1 MSRES
6 EAEPA
11 GGTQLPGVLPEALF
25 AELVA
30 FRRDVHMH
38 PELGNQEFRTTAAI
52 KARLEKAGL
61 KPRVLSGG
69 TGLVCDIG
77 VEEDTPGVRAGAGA
91 ATTRQAPGATTTA
104 LTAPGTQTPATA
116 TSTAP
121 GARAPL
127 AAAPPA
133 PGVKAPAL
141 AASGAPGT
149 SASPD
154 AAPPAPGIEAP
165 GIQPPGIFALR
176 ADIDALP
183 IPDTK
188 ATCAYR
194 STVPDRAHAC
204 GHDVHTTVVLGAGLV
219 LAELHRQGRLPRPV
233 RLIFQPAEEILP
245 GGAADAI
252 EDGVLDGVGRII
264 AVHCDPRVDAG
275 KIGLREGA
283 ITSACD
289 RLEIALDGPGGHT
302 ARPHLTTDLVTAA
315 ARVVVDVPALVGR
328 RVDTRAGLAVTWGR
342 IECGHAPNVIPQ
354 HAELSGTVR
363 CLDIEAWR
371 AAPDIVVAAI
381 DEVANMHHA
390 KSEINYVRGVP
401 PVVNDPEVTGLLRD
415 AMTARRGA
423 DSVEG
428 TEQSLGGE
436 DFSWYLE
443 QVPGA
448 MARLGVRTPGERTVR
463 DLHQGNFDADEHA
476 ITVGVELFTAAALLD
491 AATRTA

>member
-1 MSRES
+1 MSPES
-6 EAEPA
+6 EVDAA
-11 GGTQLPGVLPEALF
+11 GDQLPGALSASLH
-25 AELVA
+25 AELVH
-30 FRRDVHMH
+30 FRRDLHMH

-52 KARLEKAGL
+52 KERLQRAGL
-61 KPRVLSGG
+61 KPRVLAVG

-77 VEEDTPGVRAGAGA
+77 DWDGRTPM
-91 ATTRQAPGATTTA
+91 
-104 LTAPGTQTPATA
+104 L
-116 TSTAP
+116 
-121 GARAPL
+121 
-127 AAAPPA
+127 
-133 PGVKAPAL
+133 
-141 AASGAPGT
+141 
-149 SASPD
+149 
-154 AAPPAPGIEAP
+154 
-165 GIQPPGIFALR
+165 ALR
-176 ADIDALP
+176 ADIDGLP

-188 ATCAYR
+188 TECSYR

-219 LAELHRQGRLPRPV
+219 LAELDRQGLLPRPV
-233 RLIFQPAEEILP
+233 RLLFQPAEEVLP

-252 EDGVLDGVGRII
+252 DCGVLEGVGKIL

-275 KIGLREGA
+275 KIGLRTGA

-315 ARVVVDVPALVGR
+315 ARVVTDVPAIVGR

-342 IECGHAPNVIPQ
+342 IESGHAPNVIPQ

-363 CLDIEAWR
+363 CLDLDTWR
-371 AAPDIVVAAI
+371 QAPDVVVAAI
-381 DEVANMHHA
+381 DEVANLHGA

-401 PVVNDPEVTGLLRD
+401 PVVNDAEVTGLIRA

-423 DSVEG
+423 DSVES

-436 DFSWYLE
+436 DFSWYLQ

-463 DLHQGNFDADEHA
+463 DLHQGDFDADESA

-491 AATRTA
+491 AAS

>member
-1 MSRES
+1 MSLES
-6 EAEPA
+6 EVELPAAEA
-11 GGTQLPGVLPEALF
+11 LLPGTLPEALR
-25 AELVA
+25 AELIA
-30 FRRDVHMH
+30 FRRDLHMH

-61 KPRVLSGG
+61 QPRVLAAG

-77 VEEDTPGVRAGAGA
+77 HWAGD
-91 ATTRQAPGATTTA
+91 R
-104 LTAPGTQTPATA
+104 
-116 TSTAP
+116 
-121 GARAPL
+121 
-127 AAAPPA
+127 
-133 PGVKAPAL
+133 PAL
-141 AASGAPGT
+141 
-149 SASPD
+149 
-154 AAPPAPGIEAP
+154 
-165 GIQPPGIFALR
+165 ALR

-188 ATCAYR
+188 SECAYR

-219 LAELHRQGRLPRPV
+219 LADLHRQGRLPQPV
-233 RLIFQPAEEILP
+233 RLIFQPAEEVLP

-252 EDGVLDGVGRII
+252 EWGALEGVGRIV

-275 KIGLREGA
+275 RIGLRTGP

-289 RLEIALDGPGGHT
+289 RLEVSLDGPGGHT

-315 ARVVVDVPALVGR
+315 ARVATDVPALVGR
-328 RVDTRAGLAVTWGR
+328 RVDSRSGLAVTWGR
-342 IECGHAPNVIPQ
+342 IESGHAPNVIPQ

-363 CLDIEAWR
+363 CLDLATWR
-371 AAPDIVVAAI
+371 QVPDVVVAAI
-381 DEVANMHHA
+381 DEVANLHGA

-401 PVVNDPEVTGLLRD
+401 PVVNDQAVTDLLRH
-415 AMTARRGA
+415 AMAARRGPDA
-423 DSVEG
+423 VEG

-443 QVPGA
+443 HVPGA
-448 MARLGVRTPGERTVR
+448 MARLGVRPPGERTVR
-463 DLHQGNFDADEHA
+463 DLHQGDFDVDESA

-491 AATRTA
+491 AAER

>member
-6 EAEPA
+6 EADPA
-11 GGTQLPGVLPEALF
+11 GKALLPGVLPEALF

-30 FRRDVHMH
+30 FRRDLHMH

-61 KPRVLSGG
+61 TPRVLPGG

-77 VEEDTPGVRAGAGA
+77 DIGAPVGGGRGTGA
-91 ATTRQAPGATTTA
+91 SPAKNGT
-104 LTAPGTQTPATA
+104 LNAPGT
-116 TSTAP
+116 P
-121 GARAPL
+121 GPT
-127 AAAPPA
+127 
-133 PGVKAPAL
+133 
-141 AASGAPGT
+141 GT
-149 SASPD
+149 
-154 AAPPAPGIEAP
+154 GT
-165 GIQPPGIFALR
+165 GIFALR

-188 ATCAYR
+188 SECPYR
-194 STVPDRAHAC
+194 STHQGRAHAC

-219 LAELHRQGRLPRPV
+219 LADLHRKGLLPRPV

-252 EDGVLDGVGRII
+252 EAGALDGVGRII
-264 AVHCDPRVDAG
+264 AVHCDPRVDVG
-275 KIGLREGA
+275 RIGLRAGP

-289 RLEIALDGPGGHT
+289 RLEISLDGPGGHT

-315 ARVVVDVPALVGR
+315 ARVVTDVPALVGR
-328 RVDTRAGLAVTWGR
+328 RVDTRSGLAVTWGR

-381 DEVANMHHA
+381 DEVANLHRA

-401 PVVNDPEVTGLLRD
+401 PVVNDPEVTGLIRE

-423 DSVEG
+423 DSVES

-443 QVPGA
+443 HVPGA
-448 MARLGVRTPGERTVR
+448 MARLGVRTPGERAVR
-463 DLHQGNFDADEHA
+463 DLHQGDFDADERA

-491 AATRTA
+491 AATRLS